1 MWKSTLKLPR
11 SLIPVRQHPSDWPR
25 LILQSSGIYERQRR
39 ENFKESFSI
48 QDGPPYANGPLHT
61 GHALNKILKDMIVRF
76 QIQSGKV
83 VSYRP
88 GWDCH
93 GLPIEL
99 KALGSKGPAG
109 LSSRQIRQRASE
121 LAKQQMEAQMN
132 QFKSFAVAADWENAW
147 ATTQHRY
154 QLRQL
159 ELLKAMVASGLVYRK
174 HKPIYWSP
182 VSGSALAESELEY
195 NDHHIS
201 QAVFIRYPIEASS
214 CGALA
219 ELANCKDKLFAVIWT
234 TTPWTLPANKA
245 IAVHQD
251 LEYSVLRVG
260 QDAYLVASS
269 CIPIISRHLPEFTVE
284 VASIPGSHLL
294 GLEYHNKMRE
304 EGAPPQ
310 KIIHADFVSSE
321 SGTGMVHLAPGHGQ
335 DDYEVC
341 SRLGMDA
348 FAPIDDK
355 SCYTKEAYPRK
366 PELLT
371 SAPSVIEGGAM
382 AVLSILK
389 QDVLAEHAH
398 QHRYPYD
405 WRTKTPVIVRATAQ
419 WFADVSSIKEASLMA
434 LENVRFVPEAGK
446 SRLESFIKSR
456 SEWCISRQRP
466 WGVPIPALYDS
477 EGNAIMTPETMQHI
491 INVMQQRSV
500 DAWFSGKEFDAA
512 WIPPALQGKSY
523 SRGTDTL
530 DVWFDSGCSWLEA
543 NEVADVYLEGSD
555 QHRGWFQS
563 SLLTYVAWQRAAG
576 KQDSDIVAPFKT
588 LITHG
593 FVLDDKGK
601 KMSKSAGNV
610 INPEDVMHGMLVTRS
625 KYKEG
630 KVIEQ
635 PGMEKLGPD
644 ALRLWVASCDYA
656 SDVTLGHAPM
666 RPIQQNLIKYRNV
679 LRMLIG
685 SLQEPSGE
693 VPFTKLDQIAL
704 IQLSDAMEKVVQAFN
719 DYEIHKA
726 SKHISIWV
734 GRDLSAFY
742 LEALKDRLYCGD
754 GNSALHY
761 ILVGFLRMLAP
772 ITPLL
777 VEEIWCHRPLWMKN
791 DSYWQHP
798 ADKVYLDPVISKRHL
813 FTIDPDQLRNESRIL
828 IAIHYVVKQLLE
840 QGRSKGMFGSSLQ
853 CRVVIEVDD
862 DETLSMVKTYQDEMA
877 DMYVV
882 SGVEINT
889 EIEKDAPWTFSSPL
903 TLHGVAEPKGVVHV
917 LPPRGSKCQRCWRY
931 VAESKEEICA
941 RCADVVKRQQGAA
954 VGMGESRG
962 KGLG

>member
-25 LILQSSGIYERQRR
+25 LVLESSGVYQRQRPTS
-39 ENFKESFSI
+39 KESFSI
-48 QDGPPYANGPLHT
+48 QDGPPYANGPLHA
-61 GHALNKILKDMIVRF
+61 GHALNKILKDIIVRF
-76 QIQSGKV
+76 QIQSGKI

-99 KALGSKGPAG
+99 KALEPNGPG
-109 LSSRQIRQRASE
+109 RLSPDKIRSRASK
-121 LAKQQMEAQMN
+121 LAEREMKAQME
-132 QFKSFAVAADWENAW
+132 QFKSFAVAADWENVW
-147 ATTQHRY
+147 ATTQPSY
-154 QLRQL
+154 ELRQL
-159 ELLKAMVASGLVYRK
+159 VLLKTMVASGLVHRK

-219 ELANCKDKLFAVIWT
+219 ELANYKDKLFAVIWT

-304 EGAPPQ
+304 EGAPAQ
-310 KIIHADFVSSE
+310 KIIHADFVSSD

-341 SRLGMDA
+341 SGLGMDA
-348 FAPIDDK
+348 FSPIDDK
-355 SCYTKEAYPRK
+355 SCYTKEAYPKK

-371 SAPSVIEGGAM
+371 SAPSVIDGGAM
-382 AVLSILK
+382 AVLSILG

-419 WFADVSSIKEASLMA
+419 WFADVSSIKEASIKA
-434 LENVRFVPEAGK
+434 LEKVRFIPEAGK

-477 EGNAIMTPETMQHI
+477 KGNAIMTPQIMQHI
-491 INVMQQRSV
+491 ITVMKGRSI
-500 DAWFSGKEFDAA
+500 DAWFSDEEFDTA
-512 WIPPALQGKSY
+512 WIPPNFRGQFY
-523 SRGTDTL
+523 RRGTDTL
-530 DVWFDSGCSWLEA
+530 DVWFDSGCSWLET

-563 SLLTYVAWQRAAG
+563 SLLTYVAWQKAAG
-576 KQDSDIVAPFKT
+576 KKDSDIVAPFKT

-593 FVLDDKGK
+593 FVLDGKGK

-610 INPEDVMHGMLVTRS
+610 INPEDVMNGLLMTRT

-630 KVIEQ
+630 RLIER
-635 PGMEKLGPD
+635 PGMDNLGPD
-644 ALRLWVASCDYA
+644 ALRLWVASRDYA
-656 SDVTLGHAPM
+656 SDVTLGHASLQPV
-666 RPIQQNLIKYRNV
+666 QQNLIKYRNV
-679 LRMLIG
+679 LRMLVG

-693 VPFTKLDQIAL
+693 MPFTKLDQIAL

-719 DYEIHKA
+719 NYELHKA
-726 SKHISIWV
+726 SQRINIWV

-761 ILVGFLRMLAP
+761 IFVGFLRMLAP

-777 VEEIWCHRPLWMKN
+777 VEEIWSHRPLWMKE

-798 ADKVYLDPVISKRHL
+798 ADGVYLDPVESKRHL
-813 FTIDPDQLRNESRIL
+813 FTIDPSQLRSESRLL

-853 CRVVIEVDD
+853 CRVVVEVDD
-862 DETLSMVKTYQDEMA
+862 DDILSILKVYQDEMA

-882 SGVEINT
+882 SGVDINT
-889 EIEKDAPWTFSSPL
+889 GMEEDALWAFSSPL
-903 TLHGVAEPKGVVHV
+903 TVHGVAEPKGVVHV
-917 LPPRGSKCQRCWRY
+917 VPPRGSKCQRCWRY
-931 VAESKEEICA
+931 VGESGEDICA
-941 RCADVVKRQQGAA
+941 RCADVVKKQQEAEDAA
-954 VGMGESRG
+954 ACAAEEKV
-962 KGLG
+962 